1 MSRWKN
7 ENPSRDRRSPT
18 QTVADV
24 SNAAMAELN
33 IPDLPKNLP
42 DRLVAALRARAE
54 AFLYELEQATRNRY
68 IAPLEIRLV
77 RDAHR
82 AVLTT
87 CELGLSEGEVYYARF
102 RKIVKELGY
111 ERSAVG
117 FDKPDRWSE

>member
-1 MSRWKN
+1 
-7 ENPSRDRRSPT
+7 
-18 QTVADV
+18 
-24 SNAAMAELN
+24 MAELN
-33 IPDLPKNLP
+33 LPDLPKKLP
-42 DRLVAALRARAE
+42 DRLVSALKARVE
-54 AFLYELEQATRNRY
+54 AFLYELERATRDRY

-102 RKIVKELGY
+102 RKVIEELGY
-111 ERSAVG
+111 ERTAVG